1 MATIKDIANQAGVS
15 IATVSRVLN
24 LDTTL
29 NVSDDT
35 RKRIFEVAEA
45 LDYTPTKSRKSK
57 KTTYTFGIIHWYTEE
72 EQLSDPYY
80 LSIRIGVE
88 KQCQK
93 HHIQFRFIQ
102 LNELP
107 TALSD
112 IHGVIA
118 IGKFGTN
125 ELSKIHVLDK
135 PTLFVDSSPNP
146 QCYDS
151 VLVDFESGIKEALS
165 YLYELGHHKIAYI
178 GGSEYVDNGS
188 EIYSDPREMTF
199 KNFMSALGLLEEK
212 WILKDLC
219 TPNSAYHLMHQ
230 LLDQKDLPTAA
241 FIASD
246 PMAIGA
252 YKALSEKGLRIPEDM
267 CIIGFDDI
275 QTARYLVP
283 SLTTI
288 KVYTELMGTTAVD
301 TLLEKLE
308 NKRSICKKV
317 LLPTFLI
324 KRDSCCKLS

>member
-35 RKRIFEVAEA
+35 RKRIFEVSEA
-45 LDYTPTKSRKSK
+45 LDYTPSKSRKAK
-57 KTTYTFGIIHWYTEE
+57 RTTYSFGIIHWYTEE
-72 EQLSDPYY
+72 EQLQDPYY

-88 KQCQK
+88 KHCQK
-93 HHIQFRFIQ
+93 QNIPFRLLH
-102 LNELP
+102 LNDL
-107 TALSD
+107 TTNISD
-112 IHGVIA
+112 IHGIIA
-118 IGKFGTN
+118 IGKFGTS
-125 ELSKIHVLDK
+125 ELSKIHALDK

-165 YLYELGHHKIAYI
+165 YLYELGHRKIAYI

-188 EIYSDPREMTF
+188 EVYSDPRETTF
-199 KNFMSALGLLEEK
+199 KNFMNALGLLEEK
-212 WILKDLC
+212 WMLKDLY
-219 TPNSAYHLMHQ
+219 TPDSAYNLMHQ
-230 LLDQKDLPTAA
+230 LLGEKDLPTAV

-288 KVYTELMGTTAVD
+288 KAYTELMGTTAVD
-301 TLLEKLE
+301 TLIEKLE
-308 NKRSICKKV
+308 NKRAICKKV